1 MFGGVSLHVEI
12 IKYQRIH
19 SPPWRRLNKP
29 FLTKF
34 APKMKRNWRWGP
46 NKIRHN
52 LLSAQLVLSYSP
64 LPYCPLLRRQSVH
77 VSLCLCLFCVP
88 KLDVFLLFLLFLF
101 QNSPPSIGKFCKRP
115 TPELQA
121 AVLQETHLKTFKRIV
136 LQEAHPRTAGCSSAS
151 LLTIYRLQ

>member
-1 MFGGVSLHVEI
+1 MRAVKFKFSKPEVTWKCVFCSLKFAKTFLFLKEQIPKIKFYIQFVFALVKGRTHLFGGVSLHVEI

-88 KLDVFLLFLLFLF
+88 KLDVFLLFLF
-101 QNSPPSIGKFCKRP
+101 QNSPPP
-115 TPELQA
+115 
-121 AVLQETHLKTFKRIV
+121 
-136 LQEAHPRTAGCSSAS
+136 
-151 LLTIYRLQ
+151 